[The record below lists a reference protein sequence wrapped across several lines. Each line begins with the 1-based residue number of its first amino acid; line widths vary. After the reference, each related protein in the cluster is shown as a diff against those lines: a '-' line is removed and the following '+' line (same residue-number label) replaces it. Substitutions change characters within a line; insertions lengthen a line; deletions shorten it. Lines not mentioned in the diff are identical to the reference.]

1 MLRLLCIIS
10 CRDMYFFGS
19 STVTL
24 GNMQGTWSRGHLQSS
39 HQLPRQLLADVITVC
54 VRKLSPR
61 FLQYNTNDRQ
71 VAVCAA
77 HAADPANEKL
87 KRLSELR

>member
-1 MLRLLCIIS
+1 MLSIIS
-10 CRDMYFFGS
+10 GCDMRLFGS

-39 HQLPRQLLADVITVC
+39 HQLPRQLLADVNTVC
-54 VRKLSPR
+54 IRKLFPR
-61 FLQYNTNDRQ
+61 FLLRNTDHRQ
-71 VAVCAA
+71 VAACAA
-77 HAADPANEKL
+77 HAADPSNEKL

>member
-1 MLRLLCIIS
+1 MPL
-10 CRDMYFFGS
+10 FGS

-39 HQLPRQLLADVITVC
+39 HQLPRQLLADVNTVSI
-54 VRKLSPR
+54 RKLFPR
-61 FLQYNTNDRQ
+61 FLLRNTDHRQ
-71 VAVCAA
+71 VAACAT